1 MKVVITGGAGFIGSN
16 FIQYLQRY
24 NKEAT
29 IINIDKLTYA
39 GDLKNLKES
48 SSCNYRF
55 YQEDICNS
63 AAIDAIFEE
72 YKPQYV
78 INFAAES
85 HVDRSIE
92 SSRVFIETNV
102 LGTQVLLQAAHKHNA
117 SKFIQISTDEVYG
130 AGFDYSFTEDDKLQP
145 GNPYAASKAAA
156 DLLVLSYHH
165 TYGLPTVITRCT
177 NNFGPQQHKEK
188 LIPMVIDRCL
198 NGQQIPIYGDGLQM
212 RDWIYVE
219 DHCSAVL
226 NAMYNGRSGEI
237 YNISSNNKVQNIQ
250 LVRKIIKELSL
261 LLPEGDSRKLK
272 LNDNLISYVEDRK
285 GHDRSYSISAQKL
298 IAELGWSPTH
308 AFDEALIS
316 TIKWYIGMFD

>member
-24 NKEAT
+24 NKEAI

-39 GDLKNLKES
+39 GDLKNLRES
-48 SSCNYRF
+48 SSYNYRF
-55 YQEDICNS
+55 YQEDICNF
-63 AAIDAIFEE
+63 AVVDAIFEE
-72 YKPQYV
+72 HKPQYV
-78 INFAAES
+78 LNFAAES

-102 LGTQVLLQAAHKHNA
+102 LGTQVLLQAAHKHNV

-130 AGFDYSFTEDDKLQP
+130 AGIDYSFVESDKVQP

-165 TYGLPTVITRCT
+165 TYGLPAMITRCT
-177 NNFGPQQHKEK
+177 NNFGPYQHKEK

-198 NGQQIPIYGDGLQM
+198 SGQQIPIYGDGLQM

-226 NAMYNGRSGEI
+226 DTMYNGRIGEI
-237 YNISSNNKVQNIQ
+237 YNISSNNRVQNIQ
-250 LVRKIIKELSL
+250 LVKKIIKELKL

-272 LNDNLISYVEDRK
+272 LNDSLISYVEDRK
-285 GHDRSYSISAQKL
+285 GHDRCYSISAQKL
-298 IAELGWSPTH
+298 IDELGWSPTH
-308 AFDEALIS
+308 AFDEALKS
-316 TIKWYIGMFD
+316 TIKWYIENV